1 MVCTAYPIVFPENII
16 MRNLYVCD
24 NCLWNPAQYQDIG
37 ASIGFC
43 LRYNSLLKNASH
55 TTCRFFQRKDLP
67 SFVAEDGHQEHAKAF
82 AETHGIVFYSTAV
95 AEQVTPYSHRHV
107 WLTHTFD
114 PYLHEVAMYHQME
127 KKWMY
132 LETFPASRNPIKS
145 IMYSSFVRR
154 YIAQSG
160 AQHDHYRMML
170 CLSADLNETIELQ
183 LRDFRIDLS
192 SEEFEAVHETYL
204 KDIVLLKIYA
214 IQEYGN
220 IVHDDDLMWDKYCNA
235 DTSRQP
241 EAVWQFSRVR
251 YQWAK
256 EQWPNLS
263 DHITTIWTLQDFGL
277 IPTDIDLQTTVP
289 VAGGN
294 DSMLVNIP
302 RKIK

>member
-1 MVCTAYPIVFPENII
+1 

-67 SFVAEDGHQEHAKAF
+67 SFVAEDGHQEHAKTF
-82 AETHGIVFYSTAV
+82 AESHGIVYYSTTV
-95 AEQVTPYSHRHV
+95 AEQVTPYSHRHM

-127 KKWMY
+127 KKWIY

-170 CLSADLNETIELQ
+170 CLSSDLNETIELQ
-183 LRDFRIDLS
+183 LRDFRIELS
-192 SEEFEAVHETYL
+192 SGEFEAVHETYL
-204 KDIVLLKIYA
+204 KDIVLLKLYA
-214 IQEYGN
+214 LQEYGN
-220 IVHDDDLMWDKYCNA
+220 IVHDDELMWVSDELGGA
-235 DTSRQP
+235 LTSSWREFFASVRQCVP
-241 EAVWQFSRVR
+241 LIQSAIIASATQRKTFFPVSS
-251 YQWAK
+251 
-256 EQWPNLS
+256 EQNS
-263 DHITTIWTLQDFGL
+263 QGMMAN
-277 IPTDIDLQTTVP
+277 P
-289 VAGGN
+289 V
-294 DSMLVNIP
+294 LVS
-302 RKIK
+302 